1 MKREQIIGI
10 LKSYADYHYL
20 PEIEKTAYVIGDHS
34 FKDISD
40 AILALPIDVPSE
52 EEIEIT
58 QMHYE
63 QTEWDNRDVIYCYRD
78 FMEGAKWAINEI
90 IKRNK

>member
-1 MKREQIIGI
+1 MKREQIIEV
-10 LKSYADYHYL
+10 LKSHKEL
-20 PEIEKTAYVIGDHS
+20 VRITKQGIVRMGLLENSFEEIA
-34 FKDISD
+34 D